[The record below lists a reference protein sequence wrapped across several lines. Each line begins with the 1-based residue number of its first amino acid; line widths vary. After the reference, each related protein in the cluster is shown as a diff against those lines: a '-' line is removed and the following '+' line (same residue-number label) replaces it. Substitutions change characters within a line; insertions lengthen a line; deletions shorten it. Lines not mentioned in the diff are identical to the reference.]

1 MTEQEFVVYQSTM
14 IDYVD
19 SVTIDE
25 ARECLGE
32 DYMQST
38 NSSRRSTRSRKRNHL
53 SELCTTMTENYNE
66 SPAICEYNQWAGHYR
81 PLP

>member
-19 SVTIDE
+19 SVTIYK

-32 DYMQST
+32 DDMQST
-38 NSSRRSTRSRKRNHL
+38 NTSSRSTRTRKRNNL
-53 SELCTTMTENYNE
+53 SEFMYDDD
-66 SPAICEYNQWAGHYR
+66 
-81 PLP
+81 